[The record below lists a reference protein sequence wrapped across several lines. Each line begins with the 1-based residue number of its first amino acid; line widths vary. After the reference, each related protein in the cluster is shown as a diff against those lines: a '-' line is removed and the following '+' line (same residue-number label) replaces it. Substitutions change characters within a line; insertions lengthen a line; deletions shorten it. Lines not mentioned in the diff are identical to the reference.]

1 MGCSFG
7 GFYTHIRKHW
17 HSGVLQVRPSQVGKI
32 ALCRREISSPFFRP
46 YLISPQGSPGVQP
59 RPPAVLLM
67 LRMKPELVSFLRS
80 VFCCQSGSRTE
91 SAINSPCKHQLN
103 LHSLSFPT
111 LPFSVLQHLFC
122 SLNGITISISTW
134 WPWAEWEQKVSLILS
149 IKKWLRPSRQV
160 QLQHLVLSQHL
171 HCYFSTVTVVILR
184 LLALND
190 KVQRTGLW
198 SAVLPITARL
208 YDTVWGTLWTLLAVL

>member
-17 HSGVLQVRPSQVGKI
+17 HSGVLQVRPSQVGKV
-32 ALCRREISSPFFRP
+32 ALCRHEISSPFFRP
-46 YLISPQGSPGVQP
+46 YLISPQGSPGVQS

-80 VFCCQSGSRTE
+80 VLCCQCGSRTE

-122 SLNGITISISTW
+122 SLNLLLVSVLVHDGLELSENKKYLSF
-134 WPWAEWEQKVSLILS
+134 WPLK
-149 IKKWLRPSRQV
+149 
-160 QLQHLVLSQHL
+160 
-171 HCYFSTVTVVILR
+171 
-184 LLALND
+184 ND
-190 KVQRTGLW
+190 SGLPVKCNCNIW
-198 SAVLPITARL
+198 F
-208 YDTVWGTLWTLLAVL
+208 